1 MSVIQAINGRPIRHM
16 RATALP
22 RAARGADVADV
33 QASRSRCRT
42 SVVSA
47 KDEPR
52 LDRSATDRNA
62 GAGEERTASRPR
74 ASGQRRETGREGATL
89 GGLGNGGGGD
99 AEGSRNADFDLLI
112 EDAIGAILVAGDRAD
127 QVFGSFAELNSLVR
141 AVTYHEG
148 KLLELGVARLASEN
162 PALTLMPGETAL
174 PIVPAAAEM
183 LKRNGWDALKG
194 IRLRSEVHYRTTY
207 TPDLFIV
214 DHAKHSALI
223 LDVKRSL
230 ATYQERRL
238 VALRERMM
246 AAALIAADWLHIEG
260 RVAGV
265 TSVEIAIIDGSSER
279 RDRRSGIFALDEIGE
294 LIGVP
299 DAGAALLELRAKFAC
314 RVQEEIR
321 AACLRAI
328 GDIDLPGSFGAE
340 DVDGTDDVALDEVI
354 TSGEGSEHALAGLDH
369 EGARGRLADEVETVL
384 TANRRGARTVRGRG
398 TDVPRSEQ
406 PPILVGFARGEVP

>member
-1 MSVIQAINGRPIRHM
+1 MTAQAGI
-16 RATALP
+16 
-22 RAARGADVADV
+22 
-33 QASRSRCRT
+33 
-42 SVVSA
+42 
-47 KDEPR
+47 
-52 LDRSATDRNA
+52 
-62 GAGEERTASRPR
+62 
-74 ASGQRRETGREGATL
+74 
-89 GGLGNGGGGD
+89 GNRGGGGAHAD
-99 AEGSRNADFDLLI
+99 GSRDADFDLLI
-112 EDAIGAILVAGDRAD
+112 EDAIGTILVAGERAD
-127 QVFGSFAELNSLVR
+127 QVFGPFAELNSLVR

-148 KLLELGVARLASEN
+148 KLLALGVARLASEN
-162 PALTLMPGETAL
+162 PALTLMPAETAL
-174 PIVPAAAEM
+174 PIVPAAVEM

-194 IRLRSEVHYRTTY
+194 LRLRSEVHYRTTY

-299 DAGAALLELRAKFAC
+299 DAGEALLELRANFAQ

-328 GDIDLPGSFGAE
+328 GDVDIRGGFGAD
-340 DVDGTDDVALDEVI
+340 DVDGIDDVALDNAI
-354 TSGEGSEHALAGLDH
+354 TSGEGSEHAVAGLVD
-369 EGARGRLADEVETVL
+369 EGARRALEDDVETVL
-384 TANRRGARTVRGRG
+384 TGKRSGARAGRGRG
-398 TDVPRSEQ
+398 IDVRSDQ
-406 PPILVGFARGEVP
+406 RPILVGFARGEVP